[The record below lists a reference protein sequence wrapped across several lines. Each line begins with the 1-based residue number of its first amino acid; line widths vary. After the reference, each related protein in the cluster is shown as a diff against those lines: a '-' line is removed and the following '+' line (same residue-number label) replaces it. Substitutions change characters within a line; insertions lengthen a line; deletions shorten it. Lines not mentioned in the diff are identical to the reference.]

1 MKFDEW
7 SGCSYAFWDNRSTQH
22 YAVNDY
28 YPNRRVAE
36 RVSIIG
42 DRPY

>member
-1 MKFDEW
+1 MNGVDAHTI
-7 SGCSYAFWDNRSTQH
+7 AFWDNRSTQH